1 MVNDL
6 LDLFNIEQ
14 ADLVEVLYL
23 WDNIKTLQKS
33 NIQYRERR

>member
-1 MVNDL
+1 MVNDS

-33 NIQYRERR
+33 NIQYKERR